1 MRMSRSAKWLVHAGV
16 ALAYAFAAPLAQA
29 QNYPNR
35 PITLVVPSS
44 AGGPADAS
52 ARLIVDRLSAI
63 LGQPIVIET
72 SPGAGGTIGMGR
84 VARAA
89 PDGYTLLIHQNGFAI
104 TPALYANLP
113 FDTAKDF
120 VAVGLV
126 NHSNTFIVGRKSL
139 PANNFA
145 ELVAWMKGPGKP
157 AKFAHPGKG
166 TNGHLQSTMLVKAI
180 GAEVTLIPYRGIAPA
195 VNDLLGEHIDITSVG
210 AAVAAPHI
218 KAGNMKVYA
227 STGIKRSPIFP
238 DVPILGE
245 VGHKELERPFW
256 HAIFAP
262 TGTPRPVL
270 ERLNAALR
278 QTYADP
284 EVQKLYE
291 KSGVEVFPDNQLSV
305 EAANTFIQNE
315 LKLFEKIVRENNV
328 KID

>member
-1 MRMSRSAKWLVHAGV
+1 M
-16 ALAYAFAAPLAQA
+16 
-29 QNYPNR
+29 
-35 PITLVVPSS
+35 
-44 AGGPADAS
+44 
-52 ARLIVDRLSAI
+52 
-63 LGQPIVIET
+63 
-72 SPGAGGTIGMGR
+72 
-84 VARAA
+84 
-89 PDGYTLLIHQNGFAI
+89 
-104 TPALYANLP
+104 
-113 FDTAKDF
+113 
-120 VAVGLV
+120 
-126 NHSNTFIVGRKSL
+126 
-139 PANNFA
+139 
-145 ELVAWMKGPGKP
+145 
-157 AKFAHPGKG
+157 
-166 TNGHLQSTMLVKAI
+166 
-180 GAEVTLIPYRGIAPA
+180 IPYRGIAPA